1 MAITVSWLQ
10 NNGYSAQLDRQVIE
24 AMVPAEGVAS
34 PLSFKVV
41 PQSPAAFSVKVL
53 KGGAFIKGDNT
64 QNQGMYYADSNDDE
78 ALAMAALPPS
88 GYKRIDSVCL
98 RVRDPDAS
106 GPAGNDATLVVV
118 QGTQAVTSGTASPP
132 ALPDTHLRLANISL
146 TSTSSAITT
155 SEIANTR
162 TLCGGLDHVGT
173 IQEWAGDGSILPTGW
188 MLCDGSAISRTT
200 YAELFEVC
208 GVIHGAGDNSTT
220 FNIPDHRGRC
230 GIGAGA
236 GGGLTARALGQK
248 IGVESVALGAA
259 EMPAHVHN
267 MSHGHGN
274 AVTDAQGQHTHA
286 LPSLVGV
293 GAGTNSFGIGMFT
306 SGGDRYFGSD
316 PAGNHAHNVTVPAFS
331 GNTGSVG
338 GGGAHQNM
346 QPSIAVNFIIRVV

>member
-24 AMVPAEGVAS
+24 ALVPAEGVAS

-78 ALAMAALPPS
+78 TLAMAALPPS

-146 TSTSSAITT
+146 TSTSSSITS
-155 SEIANTR
+155 SEIANVR

-220 FNIPDHRGRC
+220 FNLPDHRGRC
-230 GIGAGA
+230 GIGAGV

-248 IGVESVALGAA
+248 IGVESVALSAA

-267 MSHGHGN
+267 MTHQHGN
-274 AVTDAQGQHTHA
+274 AVTDIQGEHA
-286 LPSLVGV
+286 HNIPSAAGV
-293 GAGTNSFGIGMFT
+293 GAGTNSFGLGMLST
-306 SGGDRYFGSD
+306 GGGTAYITN
-316 PAGNHAHNVTVPAFS
+316 ATANHAHNVQVPTYS

-346 QPSIAVNFIIRVV
+346 QPSIAVNFIIRVA